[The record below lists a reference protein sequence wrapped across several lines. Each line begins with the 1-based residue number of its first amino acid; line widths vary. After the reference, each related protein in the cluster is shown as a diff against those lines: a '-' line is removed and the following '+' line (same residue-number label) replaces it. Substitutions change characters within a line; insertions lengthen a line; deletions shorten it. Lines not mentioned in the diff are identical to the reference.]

1 VRYFFTGR
9 QIPVDAI
16 LLVESGS
23 RGLLEKIVPSLR
35 QTWGSDVPIDLV
47 TCYSS
52 LPRGLHP
59 ETTRVYRVSDYRG
72 RQGRRKLYRELA
84 RNRYSMQG
92 IICSEEPVMTKWKWV
107 LAFRIPAK
115 VFIVNENGDYF
126 WFDRQHLGI
135 IRRFVLLRTGLAGV
149 GAVRT
154 LTRLLSFPFTLL
166 YLLLYATTVHARR
179 AMRRGRGTRRVPPRP
194 YNVAM

>member
-1 VRYFFTGR
+1 MRYFFTGR
-9 QIPVDAI
+9 HIPVNAI

-35 QTWGSDVPIDLV
+35 RTWGADIPIDLV

-52 LPRGLHP
+52 LPRGFHP
-59 ETTRVYRVSDYRG
+59 ETTRVYRVTDYRG

-84 RNRYSMQG
+84 RNRYSMMG
-92 IICSEEPVMTKWKWV
+92 IICSEEPIMTKWKWV

-126 WFDRQHLGI
+126 WFDRQHMRV
-135 IRRFVLLRTGLAGV
+135 IRRFVLLRTGLAGA

-154 LTRLLSFPFTLL
+154 LVRLFLFPFTLL
-166 YLLLYATTVHARR
+166 YLLLYAATVHARR
-179 AMRRGRGTRRVPPRP
+179 ALRSEPRP
-194 YNVAM
+194 SGSGG

>member
-1 VRYFFTGR
+1 MRHFFTGR
-9 QIPVDAI
+9 QIPVNAI

-47 TCYSS
+47 TCYSG
-52 LPRGLHP
+52 LPRGFHP
-59 ETTRVYRVSDYRG
+59 ETARVYRVADHRG
-72 RQGRRKLYRELA
+72 RHGRHKLYRELA
-84 RNRYSMQG
+84 RNGYSMLG
-92 IICSEEPVMTKWKWV
+92 IVCSEEPVMTKWKWV

-135 IRRFVLLRTGLAGV
+135 IRRFVLLRTGLAGA

-154 LTRLLSFPFTLL
+154 LARLFSFPFVLL
-166 YLLLYATTVHARR
+166 YLLLYAAAVHTRR
-179 AMRRGRGTRRVPPRP
+179 ALRRERP
-194 YNVAM
+194 KEVFFL

>member
-9 QIPVDAI
+9 QLSVQAI

-35 QTWGSDVPIDLV
+35 QTWGSDIRIDLV
-47 TCYSS
+47 TCYAS
-52 LPRGLHP
+52 LPRGFHP

-84 RNRYSMQG
+84 RNRYSSLG

-107 LAFRIPAK
+107 LALRIPAK
-115 VFIVNENGDYF
+115 VFVVNENGDYF
-126 WFDRQHLGI
+126 WLDRRHMGV
-135 IRRFVLLRTGLAGV
+135 IRRFALLRSGLAGA

-154 LTRLLSFPFTLL
+154 LARLFSFPFTLL
-166 YLLLYATTVHARR
+166 YLLLYAMAVHVRR
-179 AMRRGRGTRRVPPRP
+179 ALRRELVVKGG
-194 YNVAM
+194 